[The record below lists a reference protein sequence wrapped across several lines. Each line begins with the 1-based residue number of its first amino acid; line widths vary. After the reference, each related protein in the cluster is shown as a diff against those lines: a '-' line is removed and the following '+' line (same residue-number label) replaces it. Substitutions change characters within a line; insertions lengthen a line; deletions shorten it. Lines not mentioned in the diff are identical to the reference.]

1 VPAYLLIPKAALGQP
16 KKFPA
21 VLALH
26 PTDMEHG
33 HRVLVEQMRRN
44 YPTYATELAERGFVV
59 LAPAYPLLANYQ
71 PELEALG
78 YRSGTMKA
86 IWDNMRGLDLLDSM
100 SFVKKGHYGA
110 IGHSL
115 GGHNSIFTAVFDTR
129 IKVIVSSCG
138 FDSFR
143 DYMNGEIKGWT
154 SQRYMPRLL
163 EYKTRLAEIPFDFA
177 ELLGALAPR
186 MVFVSAPLGD
196 LNFKWSS
203 VDQIV
208 HAAAQ
213 VYNLYGKPDQ
223 LRLEHP
229 NCGHDFPPQVRE
241 QAYELI
247 RQSLL

>member
-1 VPAYLLIPKAALGQP
+1 
-16 KKFPA
+16 
-21 VLALH
+21 
-26 PTDMEHG
+26 
-33 HRVLVEQMRRN
+33 
-44 YPTYATELAERGFVV
+44 
-59 LAPAYPLLANYQ
+59 
-71 PELEALG
+71 
-78 YRSGTMKA
+78 
-86 IWDNMRGLDLLDSM
+86 
-100 SFVKKGHYGA
+100 
-110 IGHSL
+110 
-115 GGHNSIFTAVFDTR
+115 
-129 IKVIVSSCG
+129 
-138 FDSFR
+138 
-143 DYMNGEIKGWT
+143 
-154 SQRYMPRLL
+154 MPRLL

-213 VYNLYGKPDQ
+213 VYNLYGKPDH